1 MYDFVPYLSFLTS
14 GIGLFFICYLLLRY
28 GKYPKIYGLIFII
41 FALVY
46 MEFYLYALTSK
57 HIYKML
63 FLLRSSNIFR
73 IFLPAA
79 LYLYV
84 RSMLLPT
91 NKLQALQYLH
101 FTVPVLM
108 SIGIMPDL
116 FLSEEAKT
124 AVLDNYYINN
134 KYFISIPVGW
144 IPAGFMQPISIVFGI
159 VYGLMT
165 IALIQKTR
173 RKQGQLYAQ
182 INKQTLTWLNLLASA
197 VTIYFMLQLYQYIN
211 LFLNNAFDP
220 PSQVIKCLLGILLF
234 SYFISTP
241 NVQENMDGCIVPQ
254 GKVLPTLEELLPALL
269 PAIQKDDQA
278 MAFDAQMKD
287 LKAYLSSDYDLSVMA
302 KSIDMPAAK
311 LSKLIKKYY
320 GISFVEL
327 VNRLR
332 IYYFL
337 QQRASFDQFTLE
349 TYMYQSG
356 FANRSTFYA
365 AFKKYVGV
373 NPSYYLKEINEAS

>member
-14 GIGLFFICYLLLRY
+14 GIGLFFICYLLHRF
-28 GKYPKIYGLIFII
+28 GKSPKVYGLIFII

-84 RSMLLPT
+84 RSMLSPKNQLKT
-91 NKLQALQYLH
+91 WQYLH

-124 AVLDNYYINN
+124 AVLDNYYVNN

-159 VYGLMT
+159 VYGGLT
-165 IALIQKTR
+165 LVLIQKTR
-173 RKQGQLYAQ
+173 RKQGETYAH
-182 INKQTLTWLNLLASA
+182 INKQTLTWLNLLAAA
-197 VTIYFMLQLYQYIN
+197 VTIYFALQLYQYIN

-220 PSQVIKCLLGILLF
+220 PSQIIKCLLGILLF

-241 NVQENMDGCIVPQ
+241 NVQENMDGCILPK
-254 GKVLPTLEELLPALL
+254 GKSLPSLEDLMPELLKDVIADNH
-269 PAIQKDDQA
+269 AIE
-278 MAFDAQMKD
+278 FDKQLKD
-287 LKAYLSSDYDLSVMA
+287 LKAFISPNFDLAGMA
-302 KSIDMPAAK
+302 NSMDVPAAK
-311 LSKLIKKYY
+311 LSKQIKKYY

-327 VNRLR
+327 INRLR
-332 IYYFL
+332 ICHFL
-337 QQRASFDQFTLE
+337 AQRSSFDQFTLE

-356 FANRSTFYA
+356 FTNRSTFYA

-373 NPSYYLKEINEAS
+373 NPSFYLKEINEAS